1 MKIIYVFSFAV
12 FLLFGNTCQ
21 ANRQLAHRNG
31 CMSCHA
37 DTNYDAPKWAEL
49 AKKYEKYQGQ
59 PDAARIQGERL
70 RRGTFF
76 TRIKTHQKLTST
88 TATDLMEWIIDGAK

>member
-1 MKIIYVFSFAV
+1 MKIIYVFSITV

-37 DTNYDAPKWAEL
+37 DTKYGAPTWTEL
-49 AKKYEKYQGQ
+49 ATSYEKYQGQ
-59 PDAARIQGERL
+59 PDAARIQ
-70 RRGTFF
+70 
-76 TRIKTHQKLTST
+76 
-88 TATDLMEWIIDGAK
+88 